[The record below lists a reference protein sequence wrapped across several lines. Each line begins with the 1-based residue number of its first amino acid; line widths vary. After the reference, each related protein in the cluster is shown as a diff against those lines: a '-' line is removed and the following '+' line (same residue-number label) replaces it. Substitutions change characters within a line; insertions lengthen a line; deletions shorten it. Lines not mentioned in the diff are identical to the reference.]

1 MARSET
7 LKRIDSRRGTQQ
19 QHQDEVLSDDLFY
32 VNKTSILNTGDSM
45 QKQLIENKL
54 TKTPT
59 SEKGRES
66 HRIVDSDND
75 DLRSIEQIFENN
87 VMAYVNG

>member
-1 MARSET
+1 
-7 LKRIDSRRGTQQ
+7 
-19 QHQDEVLSDDLFY
+19 
-32 VNKTSILNTGDSM
+32 M

-54 TKTPT
+54 TKTPK

-66 HRIVDSDND
+66 HRIVNSDND
-75 DLRSIEQIFENN
+75 DLTSIEQIFENN